1 MRKFALVAPIVL
13 VSVGAQ
19 AGQSR
24 GLSLAAS
31 DKSVQETKA
40 IEPASAVDAPRAP
53 RAADASGT
61 TETTKSI
68 ERSKFTERPPGV
80 DMSRRS
86 RMETAASQRRAA
98 SQTVRADIRW
108 PQHRGWSA
116 ARIVA
121 TLHHYGIYW

>member
-1 MRKFALVAPIVL
+1 MRKFALVAAMVL
-13 VSVGAQ
+13 VSAGAQ

-68 ERSKFTERPPGV
+68 DRSKFTERPPGV

-98 SQTVRADIRW
+98 SQTARADIKIGRASC
-108 PQHRGWSA
+108 RE
-116 ARIVA
+116 RV
-121 TLHHYGIYW
+121 